1 MRTAKTQGGIAGG
14 VALLLCSALLLVL
27 TVYLLIINYPY
38 SEMDTPT
45 ALELVFFALVIV
57 ICVTSGIFLI
67 KGRTNNQPKRRKMK
81 EDKK

>member
-1 MRTAKTQGGIAGG
+1 MRTTKTQGGIAGG

-57 ICVTSGIFLI
+57 FCVTSGILLI

-81 EDKK
+81 EGKK

>member
-1 MRTAKTQGGIAGG
+1 MKTAKTQGGIAGG

-57 ICVTSGIFLI
+57 FCVTSGIFLI
-67 KGRTNNQPKRRKMK
+67 KERTNNQPKRRKMK

>member
-27 TVYLLIINYPY
+27 TVYLLIINFPY

-57 ICVTSGIFLI
+57 FCVTSGIHLI
-67 KGRTNNQPKRRKMK
+67 KERTNNQPKRRKMK

>member
-1 MRTAKTQGGIAGG
+1 MRTAKTQGGIAGC
-14 VALLLCSALLLVL
+14 VAVLLCSALLLVL

-57 ICVTSGIFLI
+57 FCVTSGILLI
-67 KGRTNNQPKRRKMK
+67 KGRTNNQPKRSKMK